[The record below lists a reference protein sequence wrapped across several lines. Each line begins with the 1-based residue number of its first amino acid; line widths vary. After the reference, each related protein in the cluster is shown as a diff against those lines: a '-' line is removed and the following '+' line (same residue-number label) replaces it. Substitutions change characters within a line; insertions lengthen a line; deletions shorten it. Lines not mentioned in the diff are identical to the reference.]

1 MRSPV
6 TQKRSRVLRNQST
19 DAERHL
25 WQRLR
30 NRQLEGHRFRR
41 QVPIGS
47 YIADFACLEAKLVI
61 ELDGS
66 QHQQSSA
73 YDERRDNELRTQG
86 FRVMRFWDNQVFQ
99 ETDAMLEEILKA
111 LNET

>member
-1 MRSPV
+1 MRNFIA
-6 TQKRSRVLRNQST
+6 QKRSQRLRNQAT

-30 NRQLEGHRFRR
+30 ARQLEGHRCRR

-47 YIADFACLEAKLVI
+47 YIADFACLEERLII

-66 QHQQSSA
+66 QHQQTRS
-73 YDERRDNELRTQG
+73 YDERRERELQARG
-86 FRVMRFWDNQVFQ
+86 FRVMRFWDNEVFQ
-99 ETDAMLEEILKA
+99 QTSAV
-111 LNET
+111 